1 MSLQTNNNP
10 TMSKQQSKTAATTT
24 TTTIANGKEI
34 ILVTTGTFNP
44 PHRGHIAMMER
55 AVEFM
60 RSRGFVVRQAYF
72 SPSHQ
77 SYVMKKLSR
86 SNNPNRL
93 VFTGDQ
99 RAEMV
104 ATALAASSIADV
116 ARVNRIELDAPSF
129 IEHTRVCS
137 LIEEKHQLPV
147 VFVAG
152 SDLAVRLRGW
162 YASFAVCIVGRID
175 RAYPTSIEP
184 STTDASRMV
193 LIDASKRRVVM
204 TEEPEQLRFL
214 VPTTSDVA
222 IATASS
228 TAINEGD
235 WTLLPRS
242 IVPLVEKFAGIKIP
256 KDEDDDEDDEND
268 KDDDNDRGRGTKD
281 GASEDDDDDDD

>member
-1 MSLQTNNNP
+1 VSLQTNNNP

-184 STTDASRMV
+184 STDRSVIAHG
-193 LIDASKRRVVM
+193 AHRRVEA
-204 TEEPEQLRFL
+204 TPRDARGAGE
-214 VPTTSDVA
+214 VA
-222 IATASS
+222 LSRADDWRRRHCDRVVH
-228 TAINEGD
+228 GD
-235 WTLLPRS
+235 Q
-242 IVPLVEKFAGIKIP
+242 
-256 KDEDDDEDDEND
+256 
-268 KDDDNDRGRGTKD
+268 
-281 GASEDDDDDDD
+281 